1 MDNFQNIHDRDRA
14 NVRIQMFFPFLLS
27 VIIVH
32 QQGGAMSLNRVVPMS
47 FQLQILHKKI
57 MIDSIRLQDLAKLS
71 EIEWFH

>member
-1 MDNFQNIHDRDRA
+1 MDKFQNIHGRDRA

-47 FQLQILHKKI
+47 FQLQILHEKI
-57 MIDSIRLQDLAKLS
+57 
-71 EIEWFH
+71 